1 MKKIIELIRTKD
13 RDDKSLAN
21 PKKSSVKEI
30 KMPSQNLPSS
40 QPLELP
46 RDLFWDDYSDIGY
59 C

>member
-1 MKKIIELIRTKD
+1 MKKIIGLIRTKD
-13 RDDKSLAN
+13 RDDKSLTN
-21 PKKSSVKEI
+21 PKKSSIKEI
-30 KMPSQNLPSS
+30 KMPSQNQQSS